1 MAHRLKFLCQS
12 AAFGLSLVFVLVSSV
27 HSDFLDTEQSLNTRT
42 YTQKRSLTVEE
53 VDLVEVCTSIQ
64 SFEQMETAVNVDLLT
79 VEIHPEAWVFATRC
93 RVPGKPCRGFDN
105 DVQSICRPKKSWVQ
119 VYGRTSGD
127 TWRPHWV
134 AVDTA
139 CVCSIRKKR
148 FMSLTTGRAPL
159 TGKNFLP

>member
-1 MAHRLKFLCQS
+1 MDCSEDEDENVNDDNAEINKPS
-12 AAFGLSLVFVLVSSV
+12 Y
-27 HSDFLDTEQSLNTRT
+27 DEMIN
-42 YTQKRSLTVEE
+42 
-53 VDLVEVCTSIQ
+53 
-64 SFEQMETAVNVDLLT
+64 SFETIRRGLQCEENMPVGIFVALL
-79 VEIHPEAWVFATRC
+79 RY
-93 RVPGKPCRGFDN
+93 

-148 FMSLTTGRAPL
+148 LMSLSTGRAPL